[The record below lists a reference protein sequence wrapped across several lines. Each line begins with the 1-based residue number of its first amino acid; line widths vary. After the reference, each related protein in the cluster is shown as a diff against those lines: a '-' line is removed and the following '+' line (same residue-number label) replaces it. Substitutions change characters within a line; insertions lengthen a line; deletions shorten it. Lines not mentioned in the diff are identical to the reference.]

1 MHLLREILHHEVYPA
16 LGCTEPVSC
25 AYAAALAA
33 SELGVPVERLTLHV
47 DPSTYKNGA
56 AVTVPHS
63 GGAKGNLVA
72 AALGAALARPEAR
85 LQLLQ
90 DVDDAVLARG
100 RALFQGGQCRLE
112 CVNDATEFYVRV
124 DVAGGRH
131 TACCA
136 LRGSHTHIER
146 LEKDGQPVRQAEA
159 AGSDGAEL
167 VYRDR
172 LRRMNL
178 AEALALAEHLEVE
191 DQEYLRRGVE
201 MNLGIS
207 EWGFD
212 LGRTACQLRRI
223 QGEGHLADD
232 LFYRVKVR
240 VASAIDARMAGAAQ
254 PVMTSGGSGN
264 QGVVAILTPYLVGRA
279 MDVPA
284 EKIIQSIAVAHVMN
298 AYVKA
303 FVGELSVI
311 CGCAMAAAIASAAAI
326 VYQQAGPD
334 IPRINLAI
342 NSVIG
347 DLGGLVCDG
356 AKPGCSMKAITGVD
370 AALRSALMA
379 LQGYGLPADEGVVG
393 QTAEE
398 SIRNLARLSLEGMF
412 PVDPTVLKILQERA
426 GRSGLG

>member
-1 MHLLREILHHEVYPA
+1 MRLLKEILAHEVYPA

-25 AYAAALAA
+25 AYAAAVAA
-33 SELGVPVERLTLHV
+33 AELGVPAERLTLCI

-85 LQLLQ
+85 LELLK
-90 DVDDAVLARG
+90 DVDEEVLARG
-100 RALFQGGQCRLE
+100 RALCQADRCRLE
-112 CVNDATEFYVRV
+112 CASGAAEFYVRV
-124 DVAGGRH
+124 DVAGGEH
-131 TACCA
+131 SACCV

-146 LEKDGQPVRQAEA
+146 IEKDGRVVRQAEA
-159 AGSDGAEL
+159 CDAEGAGLAYRGEL
-167 VYRDR
+167 G
-172 LRRMNL
+172 RMGL
-178 AEALALAEHLEVE
+178 AEALALAGHL
-191 DQEYLRRGVE
+191 DADDHAYLRRGVE
-201 MNLGIS
+201 MNLAIS

-212 LGRTACQLRRI
+212 VGSTACQLRRI
-223 QGEGHLADD
+223 HREGYLADD
-232 LFYRVKVR
+232 LFFRVKLR
-240 VASAIDARMAGAAQ
+240 VASAIDARMAGVAQ

-264 QGVVAILTPYLVGRA
+264 QGIVAILTPYLVGRE
-279 MDVPA
+279 MGVSA
-284 EKIIQSIAVAHVMN
+284 ERILQSIAVAHTIN

-303 FVGELSVI
+303 FVGELSVV
-311 CGCAMAAAIASAAAI
+311 CGCAMAAAIASAVAI
-326 VYQQAGPD
+326 VHHQAGSD
-334 IPRINLAI
+334 VPRINMAV

-356 AKPGCSMKAITGVD
+356 AKPSCSMKAVTGVD
-370 AALRSALMA
+370 VALRSALMA
-379 LQGYGLPADEGVVG
+379 LQGYGLPADEGMVG

-412 PVDPTVLKILQERA
+412 PVDPTVLKIIQERA

>member
-1 MHLLREILHHEVYPA
+1 MHLLKQILTHEVYPA
-16 LGCTEPVSC
+16 LGCTEPISC

-33 SELGVPVERLTLHV
+33 AELGVPVERLVLRV

-56 AVTVPHS
+56 AVTVPQS
-63 GGAKGNLVA
+63 GGAKGNLIA
-72 AALGAALARPEAR
+72 AALGAALARPESR

-90 DVDDAVLARG
+90 DVNEEVLARG
-100 RALFQGGQCRLE
+100 RALCQSDRCRLE
-112 CVNDATEFYVRV
+112 CANTATEFYVQV
-124 DVAGGRH
+124 DVAGGQH
-131 TACCA
+131 TACCV

-146 LEKDGQPVRQAEA
+146 IEKDGRSVRQAEA
-159 AGSDGAEL
+159 PGSDGAEL
-167 VYRDR
+167 AYRQA
-172 LRRMNL
+172 LRQMSL
-178 AEALALAEHLEVE
+178 AETIALAEHLDAG
-191 DQEYLRRGVE
+191 DQAYLRRGVE
-201 MNLGIS
+201 MNLAIS

-212 LGRTACQLRRI
+212 LGGTACQLRRI
-223 QGEGHLADD
+223 QSDGFIADD

-240 VASAIDARMAGAAQ
+240 VASAIDARMAGVAQ

-264 QGVVAILTPYLVGRA
+264 QGVVAILTPYLVGRE
-279 MDVPA
+279 MEIPA
-284 EKIIQSIAVAHVMN
+284 EKIIQSITVAHAMN

-303 FVGELSVI
+303 FVGELSVV
-311 CGCAMAAAIASAAAI
+311 CGCAMAAAIASAAAV
-326 VYQQAGPD
+326 VYQRAGAD

-347 DLGGLVCDG
+347 DLSGLVCDG
-356 AKPGCSMKAITGVD
+356 AKPSCSMKAVTGVD

-379 LQGYGLPADEGVVG
+379 AQGYGLPAGEGVVG

-412 PVDPTVLKILQERA
+412 PVDPTVLKIIQERT

>member
-1 MHLLREILHHEVYPA
+1 MYRAGIVCLC
-16 LGCTEPVSC
+16 GC
-25 AYAAALAA
+25 
-33 SELGVPVERLTLHV
+33 
-47 DPSTYKNGA
+47 
-56 AVTVPHS
+56 S
-63 GGAKGNLVA
+63 GGIGTGCARRAVDTARGSEHLQERCRGDRA
-72 AALGAALARPEAR
+72 AQRWREREPRGRRLGAALARPEAR

-90 DVDDAVLARG
+90 DINDEVLSRG
-100 RALFQGGQCRLE
+100 RALCQADRCRLE
-112 CVNDATEFYVRV
+112 CASDATEFYVQV
-124 DVAGGRH
+124 DVAGGQH
-131 TACCA
+131 TACCV

-146 LEKDGQPVRQAEA
+146 IEKDGQPVQQTEA
-159 AGSDGAEL
+159 SDARGGEL

-172 LRRMNL
+172 LRRMGL
-178 AEALALAEHLEVE
+178 AEALALT
-191 DQEYLRRGVE
+191 DQLDADDQAYLRRGVD
-201 MNLGIS
+201 MNLAIS
-207 EWGFD
+207 EWGLD

-223 QGEGHLADD
+223 QGGGYLGDD

-254 PVMTSGGSGN
+254 PVMTSGGYGN
-264 QGVVAILTPYLVGRA
+264 QGVVAILTPYLVGRET
-279 MDVPA
+279 DVPA

-326 VYQQAGPD
+326 VYQQAGID
-334 IPRINLAI
+334 VPRIDLAV

-356 AKPGCSMKAITGVD
+356 AKPGCSMKAVTGVD

-412 PVDPTVLKILQERA
+412 PVDPTVLKIIQERA